1 MSDSSVR
8 LGVEGASSFRSQI
21 NQARASIRQLGAE
34 LKLTE
39 AKFRQTGDAEQYLS
53 ERSKNLQKQIAEQ
66 EKVVEQCQRAL
77 EQLQRNGVEQNSR
90 EWQKLALELTQAQT
104 TLVSLKTSIN
114 DTGSALRDGKSN
126 ADQMR
131 ESLEQIQKTTSFKG
145 VLDGI
150 NGITDAVWG
159 AIKKVGQLAK
169 ALWDAE
175 RDAGQ
180 WADDLSTRASQ
191 YGMTTTELQQ
201 WEYASSFFDV
211 DVDTMVKSSDKLRK
225 ALMKTD
231 TTFLQ
236 VGKEKIEFF
245 GKDGTPRDSLD
256 VLQEFA
262 LALGEVDEAT
272 ADAYSQEIFGKSFRD
287 MKPMIDFLKGGGSLE
302 QLFGEAPVV
311 SEDGVKALAD
321 MNDSMEKLDA
331 TVKKT
336 KLDALAALAPSFQTI
351 ADAFT
356 KIVGEVD
363 KYLQSEA
370 GQKMISDFTTGFSE
384 LLNSITAEDISS
396 AVQTVAGWITDIAGG
411 FSTIISDKQSII
423 DAFGAIGDAL
433 ALLATAKAVTTLLN
447 LVNGLKGLGF
457 LGGLGDNNTPTT
469 PTTTPTVTP
478 TGTGGGGDSTL
489 VTGTGTA
496 AAKTG
501 FRAKLAA
508 FGEKAGVFGKN
519 LLYKAG
525 QVASRFAWLAPVATV
540 AYTLFEQGKREEEWE
555 QNLDQGIGE
564 VEDAMKGLSPK
575 NAADRGRIN
584 TGTAYLKMQRAQ
596 KEAGFRSQFT
606 PEGTVQRAEESL
618 AELITPHEGEDMSPA
633 GHILSAKERIL
644 IGRMRDGEFSGGLMD
659 VMETQ
664 GQVAKKLHDYTI
676 NPDLVQSAKRF
687 ASRDDALDAIVEL
700 EEVTGATVEE
710 QEQVY
715 DTLDTLIETF
725 GESDEL
731 SDETRG
737 MISDYVD
744 EGSGF
749 GSGSATKFGDAQ
761 GLVKAI
767 EGDLLQRWREENPKT
782 PFQGADGSPA
792 AERRV
797 LEPDRPW
804 KREAPLLRQQTYL
817 DEIENNPAWATYAQ
831 QQAEV
836 VSDALNDMWTT
847 GSQGG
852 GSAESKLEALKNLY
866 QEYGYD
872 MGQLLS
878 EEQMQALENLPDEAT
893 EESTEL
899 YDSIMETLEGYEDR
913 FYSLGIE
920 ASTRFAGGLLAGLPV
935 VQGAAGAL
943 GAAVSAALS
952 GLGGGGRGGLTGGTT
967 YNNNLYVG
975 NMNMSGGMTGAGL
988 LNLLSDGQRQMN
1000 LGYGQG

>member
-1 MSDSSVR
+1 MSDPGVR

-77 EQLQRNGVEQNSR
+77 EQLQRNGVEQNSK

-145 VLDGI
+145 VMDGI

-311 SEDGVKALAD
+311 SEENVQALAD
-321 MNDSMEKLDA
+321 MNDSMEKLDK
-331 TVKKT
+331 TVETT
-336 KLDALAALAPSFQTI
+336 KLDALAALAPAFQKIAESFTTVVQ
-351 ADAFT
+351 A
-356 KIVGEVD
+356 VD
-363 KYLQSEA
+363 EYLKSDA
-370 GQKMISDFTTGFSE
+370 GQKMIEDFTTGLTD
-384 LLNSITAEDISS
+384 LLDSITAEDIQN
-396 AVQTVAGWITDIAGG
+396 AVQTVAGWISDIASG
-411 FSTIISDKQSII
+411 FSTLVSDEGSITSAI
-423 DAFGAIGDAL
+423 GAIAGAL
-433 ALLATAKAVTTLLN
+433 GAITIADGVVKALNLINGLGSLNLLN
-447 LVNGLKGLGF
+447 LGNH
-457 LGGLGDNNTPTT
+457 TPPGT

-478 TGTGGGGDSTL
+478 TGTGGGDGTL

-525 QVASRFAWLAPVATV
+525 QVASRFAWTAPVAAV
-540 AYTLFEQGKREEEWE
+540 AFTLWEQHKREEEWE
-555 QNLDQGIGE
+555 DKLDQGMEE
-564 VEDAMKGLSPK
+564 VEGAMEGLDPSKP
-575 NAADRGRIN
+575 DQRQRLQVGS
-584 TGTAYLKMQRAQ
+584 AYIKMQRAQ

-606 PEGTVQRAEESL
+606 PEGTVQRAEESM
-618 AELITPHEGEDMSPA
+618 AELITPHEGEDQSPA
-633 GHILSAKERIL
+633 GKVLSAKDRIL
-644 IGRMRDGEFSGGLMD
+644 IGRMRDGNYSGDLVN

-664 GQVAKKLHDYTI
+664 GQVAKKLHDYTL
-676 NPDLVQSAKRF
+676 NPDLVQAAKKF
-687 ASRDDALDAIVEL
+687 ASRDDALDAIVDL
-700 EEVTGATVEE
+700 QEVTGATVEE

-731 SDETRG
+731 SEETRG
-737 MISDYVD
+737 MISEYVD

-749 GSGSATKFGDAQ
+749 GAGSNNHFSDAQ
-761 GLVKAI
+761 EVIKAI
-767 EGDLLQRWREENPKT
+767 EGDLLERWRIENPHR
-782 PFQGADGSPA
+782 QYDESPA

-797 LEPDRPW
+797 TEPERPW
-804 KREAPLLRQQTYL
+804 KGNPPQVSHPAKLSYL
-817 DEIENNPAWATYAQ
+817 EEMENNPALETYAQ

-872 MGQLLS
+872 MGQLLT
-878 EEQMQALENLPDEAT
+878 EEQMQALENLPTEAT
-893 EESTEL
+893 EKSTEL
-899 YDSIMETLEGYEDR
+899 YDSIMETLEGYEEH

-952 GLGGGGRGGLTGGTT
+952 GLGGGRRGGLTGGTT

-975 NMNMSGGMTGAGL
+975 SMNMSGGMTGAGL

>member
-77 EQLQRNGVEQNSR
+77 EQLQRNGVEQNSK

-145 VLDGI
+145 VMDGI

-356 KIVGEVD
+356 TIVGEVD

-411 FSTIISDKQSII
+411 FSTIINDKQSII
-423 DAFGAIGDAL
+423 DAFGAIGLGL
-433 ALLATAKAVTTLLN
+433 AGLAGAKAVTTLLQ
-447 LVNGLKGLGF
+447 LINGLKGLGF
-457 LGGLGDNNTPTT
+457 LGGLGGNNTPTT

-525 QVASRFAWLAPVATV
+525 QVASRFAWTAPVAAV
-540 AYTLFEQGKREEEWE
+540 AFTLWEQHKREEEWE
-555 QNLDQGIGE
+555 DKLDQGMEE
-564 VEDAMKGLSPK
+564 VEGAMEGLDPSKPDQRQRLQVG
-575 NAADRGRIN
+575 AG
-584 TGTAYLKMQRAQ
+584 YLKMQRAQ

-606 PEGTVQRAEESL
+606 PEGTVQRAEESM

-633 GHILSAKERIL
+633 GKVLSAKERIL
-644 IGRMRDGEFSGGLMD
+644 IGRMRSGEFSGGLMD

-664 GQVAKKLHDYTI
+664 GQVAKKLHDYTL
-676 NPDLVQSAKRF
+676 NPELVQGAKRF

-767 EGDLLQRWREENPKT
+767 EGDLLQRWREENPHREV
-782 PFQGADGSPA
+782 DESPA

-804 KREAPLLRQQTYL
+804 KKEPPQQAQPSQQTYL

-878 EEQMQALENLPDEAT
+878 EEQMQALENLPSEAT

-899 YDSIMETLEGYEDR
+899 YESIMETLEGYEDQ

-943 GAAVSAALS
+943 GAAVSAALG
-952 GLGGGGRGGLTGGTT
+952 GLGGGRRGGLTGGTT

-975 NMNMSGGMTGAGL
+975 NMNMSGGMTGQSL
-988 LNLLSDGQRQMN
+988 LNFISDGQRRMN

>member
-34 LKLTE
+34 LKLAE

-145 VLDGI
+145 VMDGI

-175 RDAGQ
+175 RDAGE

-231 TTFLQ
+231 TTFLK
-236 VGKEKIEFF
+236 VGEKKIEFF
-245 GKDGTPRDSLD
+245 GKDGAPRDNLD
-256 VLQEFA
+256 ILQEFA
-262 LALGEVDEAT
+262 LALGEIDETT

-311 SEDGVKALAD
+311 SEENVQALAD
-321 MNDSMEKLDA
+321 MNDSMEKLDK
-331 TVKKT
+331 TVETT
-336 KLDALAALAPSFQTI
+336 KLDALAALAPAFQKIAESFTTVVQ
-351 ADAFT
+351 A
-356 KIVGEVD
+356 VD
-363 KYLQSEA
+363 EYLKSDA
-370 GQKMISDFTTGFSE
+370 GQKMIEDFTTGLTD
-384 LLNSITAEDISS
+384 LLDSITAEDIQN
-396 AVQTVAGWITDIAGG
+396 AVQTVAGWISDIASG
-411 FSTIISDKQSII
+411 FSTLVSDEGSITSAI
-423 DAFGAIGDAL
+423 GAIAGAL
-433 ALLATAKAVTTLLN
+433 GAITIADGVVKALNLINGLGSLNLLN
-447 LVNGLKGLGF
+447 LGNH
-457 LGGLGDNNTPTT
+457 TPPGT

-478 TGTGGGGDSTL
+478 TGTGGGDGTL

-525 QVASRFAWLAPVATV
+525 QVASRFAWLAPVAAV
-540 AYTLFEQGKREEEWE
+540 ATTLYEQHKREEEWE
-555 QNLDQGIGE
+555 DKLDQGMEE
-564 VEDAMKGLSPK
+564 VSDAMQGLDPSKPDQRQRLQVG
-575 NAADRGRIN
+575 AG
-584 TGTAYLKMQRAQ
+584 YLKMQRAQ

-606 PEGTVQRAEESL
+606 PEGTVQRAEESM

-633 GHILSAKERIL
+633 GKVLSAKERIL
-644 IGRMRDGEFSGGLMD
+644 IGRMRSGEFSGGLMD

-664 GQVAKKLHDYTI
+664 GQVAKKLHDYTL
-676 NPDLVQSAKRF
+676 NPELVQGAKRF

-767 EGDLLQRWREENPKT
+767 EGDLLQRWREENPHREV
-782 PFQGADGSPA
+782 DESPA

-804 KREAPLLRQQTYL
+804 KKEPPQQAQPSQLSYL
-817 DEIENNPAWATYAQ
+817 DEVENNPAWAAYAQ

-899 YDSIMETLEGYEDR
+899 YDSIMETLEGYEDQ

-952 GLGGGGRGGLTGGTT
+952 GLGGGRRGGLTGGTT

-975 NMNMSGGMTGAGL
+975 NMNMSGGMTGQSL